1 MKTSAI
7 AALAMMAAA
16 TMSFAQGTATPPDD
30 APGRPT
36 AAPKSTGT
44 PDHPQKEYGAHGWT
58 GGNRGSG
65 SVTTGQSSSS
75 DPAAQQPEMATGVD
89 LKGPPKQFKPA
100 ETPE

>member
-1 MKTSAI
+1 MNGSVI
-7 AALAMMAAA
+7 AALTLISAT
-16 TMSFAQGTATPPDD
+16 TMSFAQNTATPPGG
-30 APGRPT
+30 APEPSA
-36 AAPKSTGT
+36 AAPKASGT

-75 DPAAQQPEMATGVD
+75 DPAAQQPEMATGAD
-89 LKGPPKQFKPA
+89 LKGPPKQFTPA